1 MSLMIIPGYSV
12 TIQMKAIEQI
22 FHLMLFVVSVF
33 RKIDFFIF
41 FFIADVRTWLLS
53 RQATALAIQTGFG
66 RDEQIS
72 R

>member
-41 FFIADVRTWLLS
+41 FHSRRKNLAAD
-53 RQATALAIQTGFG
+53 
-66 RDEQIS
+66 
-72 R
+72 